1 MLNLRQTSKLSCV
14 NRCLQGVLMRSSGP
28 SVPPW
33 CNHAGDRRALHTL
46 GNHMS
51 FCRGNIESWNRLDW
65 ERPLRSPSPTINP
78 TLPSPPL
85 NHVTESQNH
94 RITESQNHRI
104 RESQNHSMVGVSR
117 DLCGSPSPTPCQ
129 SRVTQ
134 SRLQR
139 TLSRWVL
146 NISREGDSTTSLGS
160 PGSPVSLSATSP
172 HLLNMSRDRDST
184 TALGSLFQC
193 LMTLSVKKFFL
204 IYNLMLP
211 QHILRPFP
219 GVMSSPLE

>member
-104 RESQNHSMVGVSR
+104 TESQHGR
-117 DLCGSPSPTPCQ
+117 GEQGPLW
-129 SRVTQ
+129 VTQ
-134 SRLQR
+134 SNPLPKQGHPEQAAEDLVQAGLEYLQR
-139 TLSRWVL
+139 RRLHNLPGQPVPRLCHPQSE
-146 NISREGDSTTSLGS
+146 ISE
-160 PGSPVSLSATSP
+160 
-172 HLLNMSRDRDST
+172 
-184 TALGSLFQC
+184 
-193 LMTLSVKKFFL
+193 
-204 IYNLMLP
+204 
-211 QHILRPFP
+211 
-219 GVMSSPLE
+219 